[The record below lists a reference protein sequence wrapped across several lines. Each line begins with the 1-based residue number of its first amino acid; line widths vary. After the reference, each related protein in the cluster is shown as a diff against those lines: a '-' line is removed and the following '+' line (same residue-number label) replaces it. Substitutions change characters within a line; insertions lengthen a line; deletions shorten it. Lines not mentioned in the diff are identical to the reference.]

1 MENLTSVFKGITQ
14 IDLFLVALI
23 MVLTWLLLRLLHW
36 LLPQLAARAPGRFRL
51 YLLPLMPILQ
61 IVVVVGAIINI
72 VPLLIDPTSENLLAV
87 SGAVAIAFGFAFQ
100 DYASSFIAS
109 IVAIYERPY
118 RIGDW
123 VKIGDAYGEVTSLGF
138 RAIEMVTP
146 DDTVVTIPH
155 KKLWNSIIYNDNNG
169 HREHQCVADFF
180 LHAEHD
186 AEKVKQKLYDVA
198 LTSPYLQLNRPI
210 AVIVLEK
217 PWGTHYRLKAYP
229 IDGRDQFRFTTDL
242 TVRGKASL
250 AKLGVKP
257 ANTAVAATL
266 GMNHSGEQILK

>member
-1 MENLTSVFKGITQ
+1 MENLGSAFKGITQ
-14 IDLFLVALI
+14 INLFLVALI
-23 MVLTWLLLRLLHW
+23 LILTWFLLRLLHW
-36 LLPQLAARAPGRFRL
+36 LLPQLAARVPGRFRL
-51 YLLPLMPILQ
+51 YLLPLIPILQ
-61 IVVVVGAIINI
+61 LVVIGGAIIKI
-72 VPLLIDPTSENLLAV
+72 VPLLIEPTPENLLAI
-87 SGAVAIAFGFAFQ
+87 SGAAAIGIGFAFQ
-100 DYASSFIAS
+100 DYARSFTAS
-109 IVAIYERPY
+109 IVAVYERPY

-155 KKLWNSIIYNDNNG
+155 KKLWDSIIYNDNYG
-169 HREHQCVADFF
+169 RREHLCVADFF

-229 IDGRDQFRFTTDL
+229 IDGRDQFKFTTDL

-257 ANTAVAATL
+257 TNAAVT
-266 GMNHSGEQILK
+266 STT

>member
-1 MENLTSVFKGITQ
+1 MEDLSGVFKSITQ
-14 IDLFLVALI
+14 INFILVAFILI
-23 MVLTWLLLRLLHW
+23 LTWLLLRLIHW
-36 LLPQLAARAPGRFRL
+36 LLPRLAAQVPGRFRL
-51 YLLPLMPILQ
+51 YLLPLMPLLQ
-61 IVVVVGAIINI
+61 LVVVGGAIMNI
-72 VPLLIDPTSENLLAV
+72 VPLLIDPRPENILAV
-87 SGAVAIAFGFAFQ
+87 SGAAAIAFGFAFQ

-138 RAIEMVTP
+138 RAVEMVTP
-146 DDTVVTIPH
+146 DDTMVTIPH
-155 KKLWNSIIYNDNNG
+155 KKLWDSTIYNDNNG
-169 HREHQCVADFF
+169 HREHQCVADFY

-186 AEKVKQKLYDVA
+186 AEKVQQKLYDVA

-229 IDGRDQFRFTTDL
+229 IDGRDQFKFTTDL

-257 ANTAVAATL
+257 ANTTVVTP
-266 GMNHSGEQILK
+266 S